1 MNCSEGAERKVI
13 SEGALLS
20 SQTVRKHKISETV
33 AKQLQR
39 EISLGRFKVGEKL
52 PSDLEL
58 AKRYQ
63 VGRTAIREAF
73 RILEFNGHI
82 AVRAGNSGG
91 AYVCRPNH
99 SIFKTQLEELLRMD
113 GVSVG
118 HLYEVRLALEP
129 VMLETALECATAADL
144 AALRENVARSE
155 ACFQEGRNQEKIRET
170 FEFHILLAE
179 MTHNPIYVFLMKAI
193 IEIMFQS
200 YSQVMQIT
208 DFKHIPVE
216 DHRRLLRHIE
226 NRDVFEAKK
235 ELIQH
240 IEEINEAVTKEVHFH
255 DFVLKKG

>member
-1 MNCSEGAERKVI
+1 
-13 SEGALLS
+13 
-20 SQTVRKHKISETV
+20 
-33 AKQLQR
+33 
-39 EISLGRFKVGEKL
+39 
-52 PSDLEL
+52 
-58 AKRYQ
+58 
-63 VGRTAIREAF
+63 
-73 RILEFNGHI
+73 
-82 AVRAGNSGG
+82 
-91 AYVCRPNH
+91 
-99 SIFKTQLEELLRMD
+99 
-113 GVSVG
+113 
-118 HLYEVRLALEP
+118 
-129 VMLETALECATAADL
+129 LETALECATAADL

-155 ACFQEGRNQEKIRET
+155 ACFQAGRNQEKIRET